1 MIPQAVVDVQ
11 IEVEARAED
20 AIEVGRLEMFDL
32 GQAAKCA
39 GNTRLWSRVFE
50 CCRK

>member
-11 IEVEARAED
+11 IEVEASARD

-32 GQAAKCA
+32 GQAAKWRRQYPPVVS
-39 GNTRLWSRVFE
+39 GL
-50 CCRK
+50 